1 MNRQETTGTARIRV
15 DQQLIADMV
24 APGSRVLDIGCGD
37 GDLLDLLVHK
47 RQVDGRGIE
56 LSQQG
61 VNTCV
66 SRGLA
71 VVQGD
76 AETDLQNYPDDAFD
90 FALLSQTLPAIFDVK
105 GVLHAL
111 LRISGCAVVSFP
123 NFGYWRVRADL
134 LFRGRSPI
142 SDNLP
147 YTWYESPNIRFF
159 TLTDFMDLLDELD
172 LTVQQIVTID
182 RQYRARTRREIGH
195 WTNLLTEQAIFLI
208 GRS

>member
-1 MNRQETTGTARIRV
+1 MNRQETTRAARIRV

-24 APGSRVLDIGCGD
+24 TPGSRLLDVGCGD
-37 GDLLDLLVHK
+37 GVLLDLLVSE

-56 LSQQG
+56 LSQEG

-105 GVLHAL
+105 GVLREL
-111 LRISGCAVVSFP
+111 LRIGRCAVVSFP
-123 NFGYWRVRADL
+123 NFGYWRVRTDL
-134 LFRGRSPI
+134 LFRGRSPM
-142 SDNLP
+142 SENLP
-147 YTWYESPNIRFF
+147 NAWYESPNIRFF
-159 TLTDFMDLLDELD
+159 TLTDFMDLLAELG
-172 LTVQQIVTID
+172 LNAEQIITID
-182 RQYRARTRREIGH
+182 RRGRARSREDIGH

-208 GRS
+208 GRN

>member
-1 MNRQETTGTARIRV
+1 MNRQETTRAARIRV
-15 DQQLIADMV
+15 DQQLIAAMV
-24 APGSRVLDIGCGD
+24 TPGRRLLDVGCGD
-37 GDLLDLLVHK
+37 GVLLDLLVRE

-56 LSQQG
+56 LSQEG

-105 GVLHAL
+105 GVLREL
-111 LRISGCAVVSFP
+111 LRIGRCAVVSFP
-123 NFGYWRVRADL
+123 NFGYWRVRTDL
-134 LFRGRSPI
+134 LLRGRSPM
-142 SDNLP
+142 SENLP
-147 YTWYESPNIRFF
+147 NAWFESPNIRFF
-159 TLTDFMDLLDELD
+159 TLTDFMDLLAELG
-172 LTVQQIVTID
+172 LNAEQIITID
-182 RQYRARTRREIGH
+182 RRGRARSREDIGH

-208 GRS
+208 GRN